1 MRPFVVHEGL
11 GAPLRRSSVDTDQIL
26 PSKYLKLITRS
37 GFEDA
42 LFAQWRQSPDF
53 VLNRPQ
59 YRDASVLVAGP
70 DFGIG
75 SSREAA
81 VWALQDYGFRA
92 IIAARFGDIFR
103 SNCAKSGLLLVELD
117 EERVHALW
125 DVLEVTPGARVT
137 VDLERGRVRAGEDFD
152 EEFGVDDYTRWRLLN
167 GLDEIDITLRLE
179 EDISRYESARTLFK
193 PSIRAR

>member
-1 MRPFVVHEGL
+1 M
-11 GAPLRRSSVDTDQIL
+11 
-26 PSKYLKLITRS
+26 
-37 GFEDA
+37 
-42 LFAQWRQSPDF
+42 
-53 VLNRPQ
+53 
-59 YRDASVLVAGP
+59 
-70 DFGIG
+70 
-75 SSREAA
+75 
-81 VWALQDYGFRA
+81 

-167 GLDEIDITLRLE
+167 TSMRIGRCGIRRL
-179 EDISRYESARTLFK
+179 K
-193 PSIRAR
+193 P

>member
-1 MRPFVVHEGL
+1 M
-11 GAPLRRSSVDTDQIL
+11 
-26 PSKYLKLITRS
+26 ITRN
-37 GFEDA
+37 GFEEA

-53 VLNRPQ
+53 VLNRPR

-92 IIAARFGDIFR
+92 IIAPRYGDIFR

-117 EERVHALW
+117 EGKVHALW
-125 DVLEVTPGARVT
+125 NVLEVTPGELVT
-137 VDLERGRVRAGEDFD
+137 VDLERRRVRAGGDFD
-152 EEFGVDDYTRWRLLN
+152 EEFSMDDYTRWRLLN
-167 GLDEIDITLRLE
+167 GLDEIDITLRLDD
-179 EDISRYESARTLFK
+179 DIARFETFRSPLK
-193 PSIRAR
+193 PSLRAR